1 MPMRQGG
8 RLAISLNNLA
18 RGTSGRTSIGLPVL
32 STQCTAKTF
41 FARSIPTVTIVMTS
55 PSSKSELMKRFASP
69 SWHLVAVNRNPD
81 GVRLAWD
88 GDTIFDD
95 SEEEAETGSGKG
107 KGKGHVANQRK
118 HTHGEAESDSS
129 EGDSSS

>member
-1 MPMRQGG
+1 MPMRQGD
-8 RLAISLNNLA
+8 RLAISPNNLA

-55 PSSKSELMKRFASP
+55 PSSKSELMTMKLRRAKRFASP
-69 SWHLVAVNRNPD
+69 SWHLVALNRNPD

-88 GDTIFDD
+88 GEVPFI
-95 SEEEAETGSGKG
+95 
-107 KGKGHVANQRK
+107 R
-118 HTHGEAESDSS
+118 
-129 EGDSSS
+129 